1 MLQNKKI
8 LIILSV
14 LAFPLASIFGHF
26 TYCYLIL
33 GYGGSLPSLGI
44 EGLQSA
50 ELSYWHNVD
59 IYSRIFAVF
68 WLIPTSIVAHFSA
81 KHLRG
86 KGTYLQDFAALS
98 LALAL
103 VDSLIWLGWLGGAST
118 FYLIFTFCFFP
129 YMFLYGWLLEK
140 KSWIHYIPW
149 HVPRNSSISNRNR
162 WLRSRIKYIT

>member
-50 ELSYWHNVD
+50 ELSYWHDVD
-59 IYSRIFAVF
+59 IYS
-68 WLIPTSIVAHFSA
+68 
-81 KHLRG
+81 
-86 KGTYLQDFAALS
+86 
-98 LALAL
+98 
-103 VDSLIWLGWLGGAST
+103 
-118 FYLIFTFCFFP
+118 
-129 YMFLYGWLLEK
+129 
-140 KSWIHYIPW
+140 
-149 HVPRNSSISNRNR
+149 
-162 WLRSRIKYIT
+162 